1 MPKARSRISGLAVRS
16 LSACLFVPTVLLLV
30 EGGAWSLLILV
41 LIVVGRGSWELF
53 HMARQNGRRPLP
65 FLGTGLALSLSLCA
79 YATGTGDLIPAI
91 AAVIL
96 LNPAATLLRGTRD
109 YIASAFLTLGGTLYL
124 GLLGSAPLLILAAAG
139 PDHHRETQ
147 HLLVALFACIWF
159 TDSAAYIC
167 GHLWGRKKLVPSISP
182 GKTVV
187 GFVSGI
193 IGGLL
198 PVFGSSFLPSFTIA
212 ELFGLLLLAS
222 IGGQLGDLVES
233 AVKRD
238 LGVKDAPPLIPG
250 HGGILDRFDS
260 YLFAFPLAYLYIL
273 TLDIF

>member
-1 MPKARSRISGLAVRS
+1 MPEARGRISGLAVRS
-16 LSACLFVPTVLLLV
+16 LSACLFVPTILLLV
-30 EGGAWSLLILV
+30 EGGIWSLLILV
-41 LIVVGRGSWELF
+41 LIVVGRGSWEFF
-53 HMARQNGRRPLP
+53 HMARQAGRRPLA

-79 YATGTGDLIPAI
+79 YAAGTDYLLPAI
-91 AAVIL
+91 AAVLLVIL
-96 LNPAATLLRGTRD
+96 AAALLRGTRD
-109 YIASAFLTLGGTLYL
+109 YIANTLLTLGGTLYL

-139 PDHHRETQ
+139 PDQHREAQ
-147 HLLVALFACIWF
+147 HLLVSLFACIWL

-167 GHLWGRKKLVPSISP
+167 GHLWGRRKLVPSISP

-193 IGGLL
+193 GGGLL
-198 PVFGSSFLPSFTIA
+198 PVLGAPFLPSFTIA

-233 AVKRD
+233 AIKRD

>member
-1 MPKARSRISGLAVRS
+1 MPEARSRISGLAVRS

-53 HMARQNGRRPLP
+53 HMARQTGRRPLA
-65 FLGTGLALSLSLCA
+65 FLGTGLALSLPLCA
-79 YATGTGDLIPAI
+79 YAAGTGYLIPAV
-91 AAVIL
+91 AAVLLVIL
-96 LNPAATLLRGTRD
+96 AAALLRGTRD
-109 YIASAFLTLGGTLYL
+109 YIANALLTLGGTLYL

-139 PDHHRETQ
+139 PNHHREAQ
-147 HLLVALFACIWF
+147 HLLVALFACIWL

-193 IGGLL
+193 GGGLL
-198 PVFGSSFLPSFTIA
+198 PVLGGPFLPSFTIA
-212 ELFGLLLLAS
+212 ELVCLLLLAS

-233 AVKRD
+233 AIKRD

-273 TLDIF
+273 MLGIF